1 LVFLDDDLG
10 ANAANNVGV
19 LLVVVED
26 AIVAVALKLLACTCN
41 HGGISIAAATGA
53 GRDASAYVRSWR
65 GSEMMV
71 ASWLLSKHPCVVEYG
86 ERGEIY
92 IYRRKGRVRV
102 EGARL
107 EWARYVG
114 EFGGKV

>member
-26 AIVAVALKLLACTCN
+26 AIVAVALKLLACATMA
-41 HGGISIAAATGA
+41 GSRFRAATWA

-65 GSEMMV
+65 GPEMMV

-92 IYRRKGRVRV
+92 IDVRV
-102 EGARL
+102 E
-107 EWARYVG
+107 
-114 EFGGKV
+114 